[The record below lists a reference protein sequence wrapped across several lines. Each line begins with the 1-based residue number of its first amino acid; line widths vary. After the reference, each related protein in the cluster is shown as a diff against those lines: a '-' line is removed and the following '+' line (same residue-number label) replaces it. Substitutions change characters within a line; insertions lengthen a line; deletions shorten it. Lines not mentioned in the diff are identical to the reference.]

1 MMERIF
7 YDIFEKSDFYGWDML
22 GSSTSLDDAIARC
35 DEWADEL
42 KKECRV
48 YEKRF
53 PVAGSMESK
62 YKIVYKTAKD

>member
-1 MMERIF
+1 
-7 YDIFEKSDFYGWDML
+7 ML

-35 DEWADEL
+35 DKWADEL

-53 PVAGSMESK
+53 PIAGSMESK